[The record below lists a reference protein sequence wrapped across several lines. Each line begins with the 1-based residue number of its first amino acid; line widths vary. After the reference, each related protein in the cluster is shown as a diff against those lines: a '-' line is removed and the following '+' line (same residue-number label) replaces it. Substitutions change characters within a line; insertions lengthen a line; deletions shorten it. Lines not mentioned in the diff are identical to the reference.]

1 MLARTEHVNPKLY
14 LYYRVLSIKNHY
26 PNTRVILQIIQSH
39 NKAYLPNIPSWGR
52 RTGDSIICLAELKLG
67 FIAQSCLVPGLSTL
81 LTNLFIVEED
91 TEVHPSL
98 HRDAVTNCNL
108 FCFPRLCFV
117 KLNLVLLGIELR
129 FGSQGE
135 STILINP
142 SAQIKLH
149 RNTMG
154 FFIAHS
160 LEACLDLCHPE
171 NIKL

>member
-1 MLARTEHVNPKLY
+1 
-14 LYYRVLSIKNHY
+14 YRVLSIKNHY

-39 NKAYLPNIPSWGR
+39 NKAYLPNIPNWGR
-52 RTGDSIICLAELKLG
+52 RTGDSIICLAQLKLG

-91 TEVHPSL
+91 TE
-98 HRDAVTNCNL
+98 D
-108 FCFPRLCFV
+108 
-117 KLNLVLLGIELR
+117 KMLLEDKDYKVMTLQLSNDFAGMTFIEVCRQTVITLLIA
-129 FGSQGE
+129 SQY
-135 STILINP
+135 SAILINP

-160 LEACLDLCHPE
+160 LEVCLGLCHPE

>member
-1 MLARTEHVNPKLY
+1 
-14 LYYRVLSIKNHY
+14 YRVLSIKNHY
-26 PNTRVILQIIQSH
+26 PNTRVILQIIQSC
-39 NKAYLPNIPSWGR
+39 NKVYLPNIPGWDW
-52 RTGDSIICLAELKLG
+52 RTGDSIVCFAELKLG

-81 LTNLFIVEED
+81 LTNLFIVKED
-91 TEVHPSL
+91 TEY
-98 HRDAVTNCNL
+98 RDIVTNCGL
-108 FCFPRLCFV
+108 LSFPRLCFL
-117 KLNLVLLGIELR
+117 KLNLVLLGIELK

-149 RNTMG
+149 QNTMG

-160 LEACLDLCHPE
+160 LEVCLDLCHHE